1 MTDAAASNLAFAAV
15 LIASLGLAAVSVWAH
30 RPRHTCNH
38 DDKLTELAELVRTL
52 VETNARSRSDT

>member
-30 RPRHTCNH
+30 RPRRTCNH
-38 DDKLTELAELVRTL
+38 DDQVAKLAELVRTL
-52 VETNARSRSDT
+52 VDLNARSRSNT

>member
-15 LIASLGLAAVSVWAH
+15 LIASLGLGAVSVWAH
-30 RPRHTCNH
+30 RPRPTCNH
-38 DDKLTELAELVRTL
+38 DDKLTELTELIRSL